1 MSGGLTRPAAVA
13 LPAGQLRRGAGSEAA
28 SYAVLLAPAL
38 CLLVLAYLLPVLGI
52 LVLSVTDP
60 VPGFGNYE
68 RLFTSDT
75 IHRVL
80 WNTARISVLTTTL
93 TLLGGFVLAYAMA
106 NVGAGA
112 RQALLFAVLV
122 PFWLSVLVRAFAF
135 VMLLRREGPV
145 NAALLGVGLIGE
157 PLQLVRNEVGVVIG
171 MVHYMLPYAVL
182 PMLATMAGTDRRLV
196 AASRGL
202 GAGAWTTFLRI
213 ELPLC
218 LPGIVAAG
226 ILVFMFS
233 LGFYITPAILGGGR
247 LIMLAEY
254 ISFNVL
260 QNVRWGLATML
271 AASLLLFVFMLLG
284 LLSRIA
290 DLGRLFGAR

>member
-1 MSGGLTRPAAVA
+1 MPDLTPPTARAR
-13 LPAGQLRRGAGSEAA
+13 AGGSEASA
-28 SYAVLLAPAL
+28 NLILLAPAL
-38 CLLVLAYLLPVLGI
+38 ALLVLVYLLPVFAI

-60 VPGFGNYE
+60 VPGLGNYE
-68 RLFTSDT
+68 RLLTSDT

-80 WNTARISVLTTTL
+80 WNTARICVLTTAL
-93 TLLGGFVLAYAMA
+93 TLLGGYVLAYAMV
-106 NVGAGA
+106 NCRAGM

-122 PFWLSVLVRAFAF
+122 PFWLSVLVRAFSF

-145 NAALLGVGLIGE
+145 NQALLALGLVAE
-157 PLQLVRNEVGVVIG
+157 PLQLVRNELGVVIG

-182 PMLATMAGTDRRLV
+182 PMLATMAGTDQRLV
-196 AASRGL
+196 AAARGL
-202 GAGAWTTFLRI
+202 GAGAFTTFLRV
-213 ELPLC
+213 ELPLS
-218 LPGIVAAG
+218 LPGILAAG
-226 ILVFMFS
+226 ILVFVFS

-247 LIMLAEY
+247 VIMLAEY

-271 AASLLLFVFMLLG
+271 AASLLLFIFILLG
-284 LLSRIA
+284 LLSRVA

>member
-1 MSGGLTRPAAVA
+1 LTVGVVAAARRSSRGGEQAAY
-13 LPAGQLRRGAGSEAA
+13 L
-28 SYAVLLAPAL
+28 VLLAPAVG
-38 CLLVLAYLLPVLGI
+38 LLVAAYVLPVIGI

-60 VPGFGNYE
+60 VPGLGNYE
-68 RLFTSDT
+68 RLISSDT

-80 WNTARISVLTTTL
+80 WNTARVCVITTVLSM
-93 TLLGGFVLAYAMA
+93 LGGFLLAYAMV
-106 NVGAGA
+106 NVGSGA

-145 NAALLGVGLIGE
+145 NQALMGLGLIAA
-157 PLQLVRNEVGVVIG
+157 PLQLSRNEFGVVVG

-182 PMLATMAGTDRRLV
+182 PMLANMAGQDRRLV
-196 AASRGL
+196 AAARGL
-202 GAGAWTTFLRI
+202 GAGAWTTFRRI
-213 ELPLC
+213 ELPLS
-218 LPGIVAAG
+218 LPGIIAAG
-226 ILVFMFS
+226 ILVFVFS

-271 AASLLLFVFMLLG
+271 AASLLLFVFLLLG